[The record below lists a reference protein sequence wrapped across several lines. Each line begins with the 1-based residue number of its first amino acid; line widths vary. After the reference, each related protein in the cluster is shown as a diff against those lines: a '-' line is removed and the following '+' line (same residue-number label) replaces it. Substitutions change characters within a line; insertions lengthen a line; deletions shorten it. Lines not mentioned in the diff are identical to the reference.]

1 MNFHTFE
8 LSYKLSTDDVRIVY
22 NELYNASG
30 QNYKPKDDCAVF
42 QRITRLRYHNIH
54 KKYKQD
60 EYNHHVLYY
69 RINPRRVLENH
80 NYIGIFNSKNIDKL
94 IKKFNILIKP
104 YHHFYLNLILAI
116 YQELII
122 AAMWN

>member
-1 MNFHTFE
+1 M
-8 LSYKLSTDDVRIVY
+8 SYIIEV
-22 NELYNASG
+22 
-30 QNYKPKDDCAVF
+30 
-42 QRITRLRYHNIH
+42 
-54 KKYKQD
+54 
-60 EYNHHVLYY
+60 
-69 RINPRRVLENH
+69 NPRRVLENH

-122 AAMWN
+122 VAMWNFLNDQAVIDSYHKFIKTDISRANDIPKNIKTKNLKKYLIKEWYYHNRK